1 MVEYIPEHFI
11 GESIVVR
18 FDTPPARLK
27 SPPCPDGFTW
37 REQEQLVVEKI
48 SEWTDFERRGQV
60 KYNLHSGLAASNG
73 GGSFGVG
80 RFYFRVRTAGGCIFD
95 LYYDRQVM
103 DADDR
108 LGHWYL
114 YRELKAVD

>member
-18 FDTPPARLK
+18 FDTPHARLK
-27 SPPCPDGFTW
+27 SPPCPDGFSW
-37 REQEQLVVEKI
+37 RNQEQRVIEKL
-48 SEWTDFERRGQV
+48 SEWTDFERRGQG
-60 KYNLHSGLAASNG
+60 KHNLHSSHAASARH
-73 GGSFGVG
+73 GSFGVG
-80 RFYFRVRTAGGCIFD
+80 RFYFRVRTAGGQIFD

-108 LGHWYL
+108 LGHWVPL
-114 YRELKAVD
+114 PGVEER